1 MNTVKSNIALEDIR
15 NIGIMAHIDA
25 GETTTTERILFYTG
39 VSRKMG
45 EVHEGTAVMDWM
57 EQEQERGI
65 TITSAA
71 TTCYWKNKRINI
83 IDTPGHVDF
92 TIEVE
97 RSLRVLDG
105 AIAVFCAVGGVE
117 PQSETVWRQADRYK
131 VPRLAFVNKM
141 DRVGADFFN
150 VIRMMELKLGAR
162 ALALQIPV
170 GKEDTFTGIID
181 LVEMNTR
188 YYDSDVLGS
197 TYRVENE
204 IPSGYE
210 DVVNEHRE
218 KLFEALSDF
227 DEDIMTLFLES
238 SDNIEPIKIKNALRK
253 AVIKN
258 AVFPVFCGSSFKN
271 KGVQLLLDAVLDYLP
286 SPLDLPPIKV
296 EGLKKDKEKFVAPT
310 DDVPGALLFK
320 IMSDPFVG
328 ELSFVRVYCGELKVG
343 QQYYNPLTEKVE
355 RIGRLLRM
363 HANKRED
370 VDTIPSGNIGAVVG
384 LKHATTG
391 STLCSKQD
399 PFLFEK
405 IKFPEPVISIAIE
418 PKTKADEDKLSYSLE
433 KLAKEDPSFR
443 VRTDEET
450 GQTLISGMGELHLE
464 VLVERMRREFKV
476 DANVGSPTVSYRETF
491 SKPVRMEHKLVK
503 QTGGKGQFA
512 HVIMEFEPLP
522 AGSGVVFESNIK
534 GGAIPSLFINAV
546 EKGIKTAVYGGRYGY
561 PVVDVKVKLMDGSFH
576 EVDSSEMAFKAAA
589 VSCFKDAEEKS
600 NPKILEP
607 VMKVEISVPEQYM
620 GDVIGNL
627 QSKRAEIEGYE
638 NMAGGIRMINVSV
651 PLSEMFGY
659 MTSLRSQTQ
668 GRGTFAMEF
677 SHYKEIPENIKK
689 QKFGI
694 TF

>member
-1 MNTVKSNIALEDIR
+1 MSTIKRNIALENIR

-25 GETTTTERILFYTG
+25 GKTTTTERILFYTG

-71 TTCYWKNKRINI
+71 TTCYWKEKRINI

-141 DRVGADFFN
+141 DRIGADFFH
-150 VIRMMELKLGAR
+150 VIKMMETKLGAR
-162 ALALQIPV
+162 ALPLQIPI
-170 GKEDTFTGIID
+170 GREDSFKGVID
-181 LVEMNTR
+181 IVRMKTCM
-188 YYDSDVLGS
+188 YDSDVLGS
-197 TYRVENE
+197 TYRVEEN
-204 IPSGYE
+204 IPEEYAE
-210 DVVNEHRE
+210 AVAEWRE

-227 DEDIMTLFLES
+227 DEEIMTAFL
-238 SDNIEPIKIKNALRK
+238 NNAEMDIDKVISAIRK
-253 AVIKN
+253 ATIST
-258 AVFPVFCGSSFKN
+258 AFFPVLCGSSFKN
-271 KGVQLLLDAVLDYLP
+271 KGVQLLLDAVIDYLP

-296 EGLKKDKEKFVAPT
+296 ESLKREKDKTVLPT
-310 DDVPGALLFK
+310 DEQPGALIFK

-328 ELSFVRVYCGELKVG
+328 ELSFVRVYCGELKTG
-343 QQYYNPLTEKVE
+343 QQYYNPLSDKVE

-370 VDTIPSGNIGAVVG
+370 VDSIPSGNIGAVVG
-384 LKHATTG
+384 LKYATTG
-391 STLCSKQD
+391 STLCSKAD

-418 PKTKADEDKLSYSLE
+418 PKTKADEDKLSYALE

-512 HVIMEFEPLP
+512 HVIMEISPLP
-522 AGSGVVFESNIK
+522 AGSGIIFEDNIK
-534 GGAIPSLFINAV
+534 GGAIPKQFVGAV
-546 EKGIKTAVYGGRYGY
+546 EKGINTAVYGGRYGY
-561 PVVDVKVKLMDGSFH
+561 PVVDVKVSLVDGSFH
-576 EVDSSEMAFKAAA
+576 DVDSSEMAFKVAA
-589 VSCFKDAEEKS
+589 VNCFKEAEEKS
-600 NPKILEP
+600 SPKILEP
-607 VMKVEISVPEQYM
+607 VMKVEISVPEQHL
-620 GDVIGNL
+620 GDVIGSL
-627 QSKRAEIEGYE
+627 QSRRAEVEGFE
-638 NMAGGIRMINVSV
+638 ESAGGIKIIKATV

-659 MTSLRSQTQ
+659 MTNLRSQTQ
-668 GRGTFAMEF
+668 GRGTFTMEF
-677 SHYKEIPENIKK
+677 SQYRELPENIKK

>member
-1 MNTVKSNIALEDIR
+1 MKRDIALENIR

-25 GETTTTERILFYTG
+25 GKTTTTERILFYTG

-71 TTCYWKNKRINI
+71 TTCYWKEKRINI

-105 AIAVFCAVGGVE
+105 AVAVFCAVGGVE

-141 DRVGADFFN
+141 DRIGADFFH
-150 VIRMMELKLGAR
+150 VVKMMGVKLGAR
-162 ALALQIPV
+162 ALPLQIPV
-170 GKEDTFTGIID
+170 GKEDGFKGVID
-181 LVEMNTR
+181 IVLMQTCI
-188 YYDSDVLGS
+188 YDSDVLGS
-197 TYRVENE
+197 TYRVEDGVPQEYAE
-204 IPSGYE
+204 IVAE
-210 DVVNEHRE
+210 WRE

-227 DEDIMTLFLES
+227 DEDIMTLFL
-238 SDNIEPIKIKNALRK
+238 DNGEIGPEKIKAAIRK
-253 AVIKN
+253 AVINN
-258 AVFPVFCGSSFKN
+258 AIFPVFCGSSFKN

-286 SPLDLPPIKV
+286 SPVDLPPIKV
-296 EGLKKDKEKFVAPT
+296 ESLKKEKDKTVLPT
-310 DDVPGALLFK
+310 DEQPGALIFK

-328 ELSFVRVYCGELKVG
+328 ELSFVRVYCGELKTG
-343 QQYYNPLTEKVE
+343 QQYYNPLSEKVE
-355 RIGRLLRM
+355 RIARLLRM

-370 VDTIPSGNIGAVVG
+370 VDSIPSGNIGAVVG
-384 LKHATTG
+384 LKYATTG
-391 STLCSKQD
+391 STLCSKAD

-443 VRTDEET
+443 VRCDEET

-476 DANVGSPTVSYRETF
+476 DANVGNPTVSYRETF
-491 SKPVRMEHKLVK
+491 SKPVKMEHKLVK
-503 QTGGKGQFA
+503 QTGGKGQYA
-512 HVIMEFEPLP
+512 HVIMEISPLP
-522 AGSGVVFESNIK
+522 AGGGIVFEDNTK
-534 GGAIPSLFINAV
+534 GGSIPKQFVGAV
-546 EKGIKTAVYGGRYGY
+546 EKGVKTAVSGGRFGF
-561 PVVDVKVKLMDGSFH
+561 PVVDVKISLVDGSFH
-576 EVDSSEMAFKAAA
+576 DVDSSEMAFKVAA
-589 VSCFKDAEEKS
+589 VNCFKEAEEKS
-600 NPKILEP
+600 SPKILEP
-607 VMKVEISVPEQYM
+607 VMKVEISVPDQHL
-620 GDVIGNL
+620 GDVIGSL
-627 QSKRAEIEGYE
+627 QSRRAEVEGFE
-638 NMAGGIRMINVSV
+638 EGIGGVKIIKATV

-668 GRGTFAMEF
+668 GRGTFTMEF
-677 SHYKEIPENIKK
+677 SQYRELPENIKK

>member
-1 MNTVKSNIALEDIR
+1 MSTIKRNIALENIR

-25 GETTTTERILFYTG
+25 GKTTTTERILFYTG

-71 TTCYWKNKRINI
+71 TTCYWKEKRINI

-131 VPRLAFVNKM
+131 VPRIAFVNKM
-141 DRVGADFFN
+141 DRIGADFFH
-150 VIRMMELKLGAR
+150 VVKMMEVKLGAR
-162 ALALQIPV
+162 ALPLQIPI
-170 GKEDTFTGIID
+170 GKEDTFKGVID
-181 LVEMNTR
+181 IVRMKTCI
-188 YYDSDVLGS
+188 YDSDVLGS
-197 TYRVENE
+197 TYRTEDS
-204 IPSGYE
+204 IPEEYSE
-210 DVVNEHRE
+210 TVAEWRE
-218 KLFEALSDF
+218 KLFEALSDY
-227 DEDIMTLFLES
+227 DEDIMTAFL
-238 SDNIEPIKIKNALRK
+238 NNADMDLDKVISAVRK
-253 AVIKN
+253 ATIST
-258 AVFPVFCGSSFKN
+258 AFFPVLCGSSFKN

-296 EGLKKDKEKFVAPT
+296 ESLKKEKDKTVLPT
-310 DDVPGALLFK
+310 DEQPGALIFK

-328 ELSFVRVYCGELKVG
+328 ELSFVRVYCGELKTG
-343 QQYYNPLTEKVE
+343 QQYYNPLSEKVE

-370 VDTIPSGNIGAVVG
+370 VDSIPSGNIGAVVG
-384 LKHATTG
+384 LKYATTG
-391 STLCSKQD
+391 STLCSKAD

-503 QTGGKGQFA
+503 QTGGKGQYA
-512 HVIMEFEPLP
+512 HIIMEISPLP
-522 AGSGVVFESNIK
+522 AGSGIVFEDHIK
-534 GGAIPSLFINAV
+534 GGAIPKQFVGAV
-546 EKGIKTAVYGGRYGY
+546 EKGVNTAVYGGRYGY
-561 PVVDVKVKLMDGSFH
+561 PVVDVKVSLVDGSFH
-576 EVDSSEMAFKAAA
+576 DVDSSEMAFKVAA
-589 VSCFKDAEEKS
+589 VNCFKEAEEKS
-600 NPKILEP
+600 TPKILEP
-607 VMKVEISVPEQYM
+607 VMKVEISVPDQYL
-620 GDVIGNL
+620 GDVIGSL
-627 QSKRAEIEGYE
+627 QSRRAEVEGFE
-638 NMAGGIRMINVSV
+638 EGVGGIKMIKASV

-668 GRGTFAMEF
+668 GRGTFTMEF
-677 SHYKEIPENIKK
+677 SQYREIPENIKK

>member
-1 MNTVKSNIALEDIR
+1 MSTIKRNIALENIR

-25 GETTTTERILFYTG
+25 GKTTTTERILFYTG

-71 TTCYWKNKRINI
+71 TTCYWKEKRINI

-141 DRVGADFFN
+141 DRIGADFFH
-150 VIRMMELKLGAR
+150 VIKMMETKLGAR
-162 ALALQIPV
+162 ALPLQIPI
-170 GKEDTFTGIID
+170 GREDSFKGVID
-181 LVEMNTR
+181 IVRMKTCI
-188 YYDSDVLGS
+188 YDSDVLGS
-197 TYRVENE
+197 TYRIEEN
-204 IPSGYE
+204 IPEEYAE
-210 DVVNEHRE
+210 TVAEWRE

-227 DEDIMTLFLES
+227 DEEIMTAFLNSAEMDIDKVVS
-238 SDNIEPIKIKNALRK
+238 AIRK
-253 AVIKN
+253 ATIST
-258 AVFPVFCGSSFKN
+258 AFFPVLCGSSFKN
-271 KGVQLLLDAVLDYLP
+271 KGVQLLLDAVIDYLP
-286 SPLDLPPIKV
+286 SPLDLPPINV
-296 EGLKKDKEKFVAPT
+296 ESLKREKDKTVLPT
-310 DDVPGALLFK
+310 DEQPGALIFK

-328 ELSFVRVYCGELKVG
+328 ELRFVRVYCGELKTG
-343 QQYYNPLTEKVE
+343 QQYYNPLSDKVE

-370 VDTIPSGNIGAVVG
+370 VDSIPSGNIGAVVG
-384 LKHATTG
+384 LKYATTG
-391 STLCSKQD
+391 STLCSKAD

-418 PKTKADEDKLSYSLE
+418 PKTKADEDKLSYALE

-512 HVIMEFEPLP
+512 HVIMEISPLP
-522 AGSGVVFESNIK
+522 AGSGIIFEDNIK
-534 GGAIPSLFINAV
+534 GGAIPKQFVGAV
-546 EKGIKTAVYGGRYGY
+546 EKGINTAVYGGRYGY
-561 PVVDVKVKLMDGSFH
+561 PVVDVKVSLVDGSFH
-576 EVDSSEMAFKAAA
+576 DVDSSEMAFKVAA
-589 VSCFKDAEEKS
+589 VNCFKEAEEKS
-600 NPKILEP
+600 SPKILEP
-607 VMKVEISVPEQYM
+607 VMKVEISVPEQHL
-620 GDVIGNL
+620 GDVIGSL
-627 QSKRAEIEGYE
+627 QSRRAEVEGFE
-638 NMAGGIRMINVSV
+638 ESAGGIKIIKATV

-659 MTSLRSQTQ
+659 MTNLRSQTQ
-668 GRGTFAMEF
+668 GRGTFTMEF
-677 SHYKEIPENIKK
+677 SQYRELPENIKK

>member
-1 MNTVKSNIALEDIR
+1 MSTIKRNIALENIR

-25 GETTTTERILFYTG
+25 GKTTTTERILFYTG

-71 TTCYWKNKRINI
+71 TTCYWKEKRINI

-141 DRVGADFFN
+141 DRIGADFFH
-150 VIRMMELKLGAR
+150 VIKMMETKLGAR
-162 ALALQIPV
+162 ALPLQIPI
-170 GKEDTFTGIID
+170 GREDSFKGVID
-181 LVEMNTR
+181 IVRMKTCF
-188 YYDSDVLGS
+188 YDSDVLGS
-197 TYRVENE
+197 TYRIEEN
-204 IPSGYE
+204 IPEEYAE
-210 DVVNEHRE
+210 TVAEWRE

-227 DEDIMTLFLES
+227 DEEIMTAFL
-238 SDNIEPIKIKNALRK
+238 NNAEMDIDKVVSAIRK
-253 AVIKN
+253 ATIST
-258 AVFPVFCGSSFKN
+258 AFFPVLCGSSFKN
-271 KGVQLLLDAVLDYLP
+271 KGVQLLLDAVIDYLP
-286 SPLDLPPIKV
+286 SPLDLPPINV
-296 EGLKKDKEKFVAPT
+296 ESLKREKDKTVLPT
-310 DDVPGALLFK
+310 DEQPGALIFK

-328 ELSFVRVYCGELKVG
+328 ELSFVRVYCGELKTG
-343 QQYYNPLTEKVE
+343 QQYYNPLSDKVE

-370 VDTIPSGNIGAVVG
+370 VDSIPSGNIGAVVG
-384 LKHATTG
+384 LKYATTG
-391 STLCSKQD
+391 STLCSKAD

-418 PKTKADEDKLSYSLE
+418 PKTKADEDKLSYALE

-512 HVIMEFEPLP
+512 HVIMEISPLP
-522 AGSGVVFESNIK
+522 AGSGIIFEDNIK
-534 GGAIPSLFINAV
+534 GGAIPKQFVGAV
-546 EKGIKTAVYGGRYGY
+546 EKGINTAVYGGRYGY
-561 PVVDVKVKLMDGSFH
+561 PVVDVKVSLVDGSFH
-576 EVDSSEMAFKAAA
+576 DVDSSEMAFKVAA
-589 VSCFKDAEEKS
+589 VNCFKEAEEKS
-600 NPKILEP
+600 SPKILEP
-607 VMKVEISVPEQYM
+607 VMKVEISVPEQHL
-620 GDVIGNL
+620 GDVIGSL
-627 QSKRAEIEGYE
+627 QSRRAEVEGFE
-638 NMAGGIRMINVSV
+638 ESAGGIKIIKATV

-659 MTSLRSQTQ
+659 MTNLRSQTQ
-668 GRGTFAMEF
+668 GRGTFTMEF
-677 SHYKEIPENIKK
+677 SQYRELPENIKK

>member
-1 MNTVKSNIALEDIR
+1 MKGNIALADIR

-25 GETTTTERILFYTG
+25 GKTTTTERILFYTG

-117 PQSETVWRQADRYK
+117 PQSETVWRQANRYS

-150 VIRMMELKLGAR
+150 VIKMMEARLGAK

-170 GKEDTFTGIID
+170 GKEDSFVGIID
-181 LVEMNTR
+181 IVEQTTY
-188 YYDSDVLGS
+188 YYDSDVLGA
-197 TYRVENE
+197 TYRAVNE
-204 IPSGYE
+204 IPSEYKE
-210 DVVNEHRE
+210 MVNEQRE
-218 KLFEALSDF
+218 KLFEVLSDF
-227 DEDIMTLFLES
+227 DEEIMVEFLEGKN
-238 SDNIEPIKIKNALRK
+238 DLEPSIIKKALRK
-253 AVIKN
+253 AVTKN
-258 AVFPVFCGSSFKN
+258 AVYPVFCGSSFKN
-271 KGVQLLLDAVLDYLP
+271 KGVQLLLDAVIDYLP
-286 SPLDLPPIKV
+286 SPLDLPPVKV
-296 EGLKKDKEKFVAPT
+296 ESLKKGAKEKFVAPT
-310 DDVPGALLFK
+310 DDLPGVLVFK

-328 ELSFVRVYCGELKVG
+328 ELGFVRVYSGELKTG
-343 QQYYNPLTEKVE
+343 QQYYNPLSDKVE
-355 RIGRLLRM
+355 RIGRLLIM

-370 VDTIPSGNIGAVVG
+370 VDSIASGNIGAVVG
-384 LKHATTG
+384 LKHAVTG
-391 STLCSKQD
+391 ATLCSKSD

-418 PKTKADEDKLSYSLE
+418 PKTKADEEKLSYSLG
-433 KLAKEDPSFR
+433 KLAKEDPSFQIR
-443 VRTDEET
+443 VDDET

-464 VLVERMRREFKV
+464 VLVERMRREFKI

-491 SKPVRMEHKLVK
+491 SNPVKMEHKLVK

-512 HVIMEFEPLP
+512 HVVMEFEPLP
-522 AGSGVVFESNIK
+522 MGSGILFESHIK
-534 GGAIPSLFINAV
+534 GGAIPSIFIGAI
-546 EKGIKTAVYGGRYGY
+546 EKGIEAASYSGRYGF
-561 PVVDVKVKLMDGSFH
+561 PVVDVKVKLVDGSFH
-576 EVDSSEMAFKAAA
+576 EVDSSDMAFKAAA
-589 VSCFKDAEEKS
+589 VNCFKEAQEKS
-600 NPKILEP
+600 VPKILEP
-607 VMKVEISVPEQYM
+607 VMKVEINVPEQYM

-627 QSKRAEIEGYE
+627 QSKRAEVEGYE
-638 NMAGGIRMINVSV
+638 SMAGGIREIKVSV

-668 GRGTFAMEF
+668 GRGTFTMEF
-677 SHYKEIPENIKK
+677 SHYREIPENIKR

>member
-1 MNTVKSNIALEDIR
+1 MAAGKGNIALEDIR

-25 GETTTTERILFYTG
+25 GKTTTTERILFYTG

-71 TTCYWKNKRINI
+71 TTCYWKEKRINI

-105 AIAVFCAVGGVE
+105 AVAVFCAVGGVE

-141 DRVGADFFN
+141 DRIGADFFN
-150 VIRMMELKLGAR
+150 VIKMMEVKLGAR

-181 LVEMNTR
+181 LVEMTTR
-188 YYDSDVLGS
+188 YYDSDVLGA
-197 TYRVENE
+197 TYRIEKGVPSEYEE
-204 IPSGYE
+204 I
-210 DVVNEHRE
+210 VNEHRE

-227 DEDIMTLFLES
+227 DEDIMELFLS
-238 SDNIEPIKIKNALRK
+238 GSDSIEVSKIKKALRK
-253 AVIKN
+253 AVIEN
-258 AVFPVFCGSSFKN
+258 AVFPVLCGSSFKN
-271 KGVQLLLDAVLDYLP
+271 KGVQLLLDAVVDYLP
-286 SPLDLPPIKV
+286 SPLDLPPVKV
-296 EGLKKDKEKFVAPT
+296 DDLKKKAERFITPT
-310 DDVPGALLFK
+310 DDVPGALIFK

-328 ELSFVRVYCGELKVG
+328 ELSFVRVYSGELKVG
-343 QQYYNPLTEKVE
+343 QQYYNPLSDKVE

-370 VDTIPSGNIGAVVG
+370 VDTIPSGNIGAIVG
-384 LKHATTG
+384 LKYATTG
-391 STLCSKQD
+391 STLCAKNE
-399 PFLFEK
+399 PFIFEK

-433 KLAKEDPSFR
+433 KLAKEDPSFKVR
-443 VRTDEET
+443 VDEET

-476 DANVGSPTVSYRETF
+476 DANVGNPMVSYRETF
-491 SKPVRMEHKLVK
+491 SNPVKMEHKLVK
-503 QTGGKGQFA
+503 QTGGKGQYA

-522 AGSGVVFESNIK
+522 AGSGIVFEDHIK
-534 GGAIPSLFINAV
+534 GGVIPSLFVKAV
-546 EKGIKTAVYGGRYGY
+546 EKGINTATFGGRYGF
-561 PVVDVKVKLMDGSFH
+561 PVVDVKVKLADGSFH
-576 EVDSSEMAFKAAA
+576 DVDSSEMAFRVAA
-589 VSCFKDAEEKS
+589 VNCFRDAEEKS
-600 NPKILEP
+600 VPRILEP

-627 QSKRAEIEGYE
+627 QSRRAEVEGYE
-638 NMAGGIRMINVSV
+638 DAAGGLRIIKVSV

-668 GRGTFAMEF
+668 GRGTFTMEF
-677 SHYKEIPENIKK
+677 SNYREIPDNIKK

>member
-1 MNTVKSNIALEDIR
+1 MNIGKINIALEDIR

-25 GETTTTERILFYTG
+25 GKTTTTERILFYTG

-71 TTCYWKNKRINI
+71 TTCYWKEKRINI

-141 DRVGADFFN
+141 DRIGADFFN
-150 VIRMMELKLGAR
+150 VIKMMESRLGAR
-162 ALALQIPV
+162 ALAVQIPV
-170 GKEDTFTGIID
+170 GKEDNFSGIMDI
-181 LVEMNTR
+181 VEMNTR
-188 YYDSDVLGS
+188 YYDSDVLGA
-197 TYRVENE
+197 TYRIEKGV
-204 IPSGYE
+204 PSEYE

-227 DEDIMTLFLES
+227 DEEIMELFLNG
-238 SDNIEPIKIKNALRK
+238 SDSIEPAKIKKALRA

-271 KGVQLLLDAVLDYLP
+271 KGVQLLLDAVIDYLP
-286 SPLDLPPIKV
+286 SPLDLPPVKV
-296 EGLKKDKEKFVAPT
+296 ESLKKESEKFVKPT
-310 DDVPGALLFK
+310 DETPGALIFK

-343 QQYYNPLTEKVE
+343 QQYYNPLSDKIE

-370 VDTIPSGNIGAVVG
+370 VDTIPSGNIGAIVG
-384 LKHATTG
+384 LKYATTG
-391 STLCSKQD
+391 STLCSKHE

-476 DANVGSPTVSYRETF
+476 DANVGNPMVSYRETF
-491 SKPVRMEHKLVK
+491 SKPVRMEHKHVK

-512 HVIMEFEPLP
+512 HVVMEFESLP
-522 AGSGVVFESNIK
+522 AGSGIVFEDYIK
-534 GGAIPSLFINAV
+534 GGAIPALFVKAV
-546 EKGIKTAVYGGRYGY
+546 EKGIKTATYCGRYGF
-561 PVVDVKVKLMDGSFH
+561 PVVDVNVKLVDGSFH
-576 EVDSSEMAFKAAA
+576 EVDSSEMAFKVAA
-589 VSCFKDAEEKS
+589 VNCFRDAEEKS
-600 NPKILEP
+600 NPRILEP
-607 VMKVEISVPEQYM
+607 VMKVEIIVPEQHM

-627 QSKRAEIEGYE
+627 QSKRAEVEGYGE
-638 NMAGGIRMINVSV
+638 AAGGLKIIKASV

-668 GRGTFAMEF
+668 GRGTFTMEF
-677 SHYKEIPENIKK
+677 SNYREIPENIKK